1 MPFNPNLGDTRFDY
15 DMAVA
20 LGYDWV
26 ERAHSGEDV
35 PFGERTLEQHP
46 FTVTDDGRHVIV
58 REVSVYPNGHPRWPG
73 HRDRP
78 YRRVRLLPLPTEMR
92 S

>member
-1 MPFNPNLGDTRFDY
+1 MPFDPSLGDTREDY
-15 DMAVA
+15 DMAIA

-26 ERAHSGEDV
+26 ERAHSGGPV
-35 PFGERTLEQHP
+35 QRGEINLEVHP

-58 REVSVYPNGHPRWPG
+58 REISVRPDGHARWPSN
-73 HRDRP
+73 RDRP
-78 YRRVRLLPLPTEMR
+78 YRRVRLLPYPTTLR